1 MKREI
6 KKPRHIGIILDGN
19 GRWAKNRHM
28 PRLVGHKA
36 GVLAIAK
43 TIKAAIE
50 EGIEILSVF
59 AFSTENWKRSRE
71 EVDGIFALIS
81 QAIDRYKEE
90 IIKKEIKVQ
99 ILGDYSVLEDD
110 LKRKIDEI
118 IDETKNNKKL
128 IFNIVLNYGSRAEIL
143 KAVNA
148 CSQKYPGQTIT
159 EEMFEKELYTS
170 GLPDVDFIIRT
181 SGEQRISNFMLYQSA
196 YAEFYFPKVFWPDF
210 NAKFLK
216 KALKV
221 YSKRNRRF
229 GKVWDFFL
237 KIILIVINWF

>member
-19 GRWAKNRHM
+19 GRWAKNRHL

-90 IIKKEIKVQ
+90 IIKREIKVQ

-118 IDETKNNKKL
+118 IDETKNNK
-128 IFNIVLNYGSRAEIL
+128 ILNY
-143 KAVNA
+143 
-148 CSQKYPGQTIT
+148 T
-159 EEMFEKELYTS
+159 
-170 GLPDVDFIIRT
+170 
-181 SGEQRISNFMLYQSA
+181 
-196 YAEFYFPKVFWPDF
+196 
-210 NAKFLK
+210 
-216 KALKV
+216 
-221 YSKRNRRF
+221 
-229 GKVWDFFL
+229 
-237 KIILIVINWF
+237 

>member
-6 KKPRHIGIILDGN
+6 KKPSHIGIILDGN

-90 IIKKEIKVQ
+90 IIKREIKVQ

-128 IFNIVLNYGSRAEIL
+128 IFNIALNYGSRAEIL

-221 YSKRNRRF
+221 YSKRDRRF
-229 GKVWDFFL
+229 GKV
-237 KIILIVINWF
+237 

>member
-81 QAIDRYKEE
+81 QAIDRYREE
-90 IIKKEIKVQ
+90 IIKREIKVQ

-128 IFNIVLNYGSRAEIL
+128 IFNIALNYGSRAEIL

-229 GKVWDFFL
+229 GKV
-237 KIILIVINWF
+237 